1 MPTGSGK
8 KRTDTASRVIAAS
21 PQALYR
27 AFVDPAAIASWRPP
41 QGMKAEIHTFDP
53 REGGDYRMSFL
64 YTEPD
69 PEVQGKTSDHAD
81 TFEGRFVGLLPGER
95 IVEEIDFV
103 SDDPAFRGTMTI
115 TTTFRPVSGGTE
127 VTVVCEDVPEGIGES
142 EHKAGIASSLANL
155 AAFVE

>member
-53 REGGDYRMSFL
+53 REGGGYRMSFL

-81 TFEGRFVGLLPGER
+81 TFEGRFVGLIPGER

-142 EHKAGIASSLANL
+142 DHKAGIASSLANL

>member
-69 PEVQGKTSDHAD
+69 PEVQGKTSDHID

-142 EHKAGIASSLANL
+142 DHKAGIASSLANL

>member
-69 PEVQGKTSDHAD
+69 PEVQGKISDHAD

>member
-53 REGGDYRMSFL
+53 REGGGYRMSFL

-81 TFEGRFVGLLPGER
+81 TFEGRFVGLIPGER

-115 TTTFRPVSGGTE
+115 TTTFRPVSAGTE

-142 EHKAGIASSLANL
+142 DHKAGIASSLANL

>member
-53 REGGDYRMSFL
+53 REDGYYRMSFL

-69 PEVQGKTSDHAD
+69 PEVQGKTSDHTD
-81 TFEGRFVGLLPGER
+81 TFEGRFVGLIPGER

-142 EHKAGIASSLANL
+142 DHKAGIASSLANL

>member
-21 PQALYR
+21 PHALYR

-53 REGGDYRMSFL
+53 REGGGYRMSFL

-69 PEVQGKTSDHAD
+69 PEVQGKTSDHTD
-81 TFEGRFVGLLPGER
+81 TFEGRFVGLIPGER

-142 EHKAGIASSLANL
+142 DHKAGIASSLANL

>member
-53 REGGDYRMSFL
+53 REGGGYRMSFL

-69 PEVQGKTSDHAD
+69 PEVRRARPRTTPTRSKG
-81 TFEGRFVGLLPGER
+81 
-95 IVEEIDFV
+95 V
-103 SDDPAFRGTMTI
+103 SWD
-115 TTTFRPVSGGTE
+115 
-127 VTVVCEDVPEGIGES
+127 
-142 EHKAGIASSLANL
+142 
-155 AAFVE
+155 

>member
-1 MPTGSGK
+1 
-8 KRTDTASRVIAAS
+8 
-21 PQALYR
+21 
-27 AFVDPAAIASWRPP
+27 VDPAAIASWRPP

-53 REGGDYRMSFL
+53 REGGGYRMSFL

-69 PEVQGKTSDHAD
+69 PEVQGKTSDHTD
-81 TFEGRFVGLLPGER
+81 TFEGRFVGLIPGER

>member
-1 MPTGSGK
+1 MPTSSGK

-81 TFEGRFVGLLPGER
+81 TFEGRFVGLIPGER

-142 EHKAGIASSLANL
+142 DHKAGIASSLANL

>member
-53 REGGDYRMSFL
+53 REGGYYRMSFL

-69 PEVQGKTSDHAD
+69 PEVQGKTSDHTD
-81 TFEGRFVGLLPGER
+81 TFEGRFVGLIPGER

-142 EHKAGIASSLANL
+142 DHKAGIASSLANL

>member
-69 PEVQGKTSDHAD
+69 PEVQGKTSDHTD
-81 TFEGRFVGLLPGER
+81 TFEGRFVGLIPGER

-142 EHKAGIASSLANL
+142 DHKAGIASSLANL

>member
-1 MPTGSGK
+1 
-8 KRTDTASRVIAAS
+8 
-21 PQALYR
+21 
-27 AFVDPAAIASWRPP
+27 
-41 QGMKAEIHTFDP
+41 
-53 REGGDYRMSFL
+53 MSFL

-142 EHKAGIASSLANL
+142 DHKAGIASSLANL

>member
-53 REGGDYRMSFL
+53 REGGGYRMSFL

-69 PEVQGKTSDHAD
+69 PEVQGKTSDHTD
-81 TFEGRFVGLLPGER
+81 TFEGRFVGLIPGER

-142 EHKAGIASSLANL
+142 DHKAGIASSLANL

>member
-1 MPTGSGK
+1 MPTSSGK

-69 PEVQGKTSDHAD
+69 PEVQGKTSDHTD
-81 TFEGRFVGLLPGER
+81 TFEGRFVGLIPGER

-142 EHKAGIASSLANL
+142 DHKAGIASSLANL

>member
-142 EHKAGIASSLANL
+142 DHKAGIASSLANL

>member
-53 REGGDYRMSFL
+53 REGGGYRMSFL

-69 PEVQGKTSDHAD
+69 PEVQGKTSDHTD
-81 TFEGRFVGLLPGER
+81 TFEGRFVGLIPGER

>member
-53 REGGDYRMSFL
+53 REGGGYRMSFL

-142 EHKAGIASSLANL
+142 DHKAGIASSLANL

>member
-69 PEVQGKTSDHAD
+69 PEVQGKISDHAD

-142 EHKAGIASSLANL
+142 DHKAGIASSLANL

>member
-69 PEVQGKTSDHAD
+69 PEVQGKISDHAD
-81 TFEGRFVGLLPGER
+81 TFEGRFVGLIPGER

-142 EHKAGIASSLANL
+142 DHKAGIASSLANL